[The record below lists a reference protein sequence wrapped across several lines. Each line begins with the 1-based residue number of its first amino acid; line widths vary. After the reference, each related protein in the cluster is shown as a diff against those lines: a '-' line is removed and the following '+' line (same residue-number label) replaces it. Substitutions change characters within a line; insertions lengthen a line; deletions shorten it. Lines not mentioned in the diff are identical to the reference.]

1 MQGIDLSEGFEYG
14 VRLTLF
20 GIFVIAMSGIST
32 VFGVGL
38 LADTLG
44 YSVGV
49 SFDLPLRGINTTL
62 IAGFGVILTAIG
74 VISFIT
80 GLVALVY
87 KLIVDAVSRGAQM
100 ATTARSRSQSHESH
114 SNTQS
119 GQSSQPRPQP
129 QPRSRSQ
136 SPQSRSPQQSNS
148 RNTRDT
154 DSETTPGRR

>member
-129 QPRSRSQ
+129 RSRSQ

>member
-74 VISFIT
+74 AISFIT

-129 QPRSRSQ
+129 RSRSQ

>member
-74 VISFIT
+74 AISFIT

-119 GQSSQPRPQP
+119 GQSSQPRS